1 MLCLDHQGNQLVES
15 TRWRELIRKSEDKLA
30 EYANNGEQAM
40 TLIILH
46 IIIKKIIKSGKLFIN
61 TSI

>member
-1 MLCLDHQGNQLVES
+1 ME
-15 TRWRELIRKSEDKLA
+15 ELIRKSEDKLA

-46 IIIKKIIKSGKLFIN
+46 IS
-61 TSI
+61 